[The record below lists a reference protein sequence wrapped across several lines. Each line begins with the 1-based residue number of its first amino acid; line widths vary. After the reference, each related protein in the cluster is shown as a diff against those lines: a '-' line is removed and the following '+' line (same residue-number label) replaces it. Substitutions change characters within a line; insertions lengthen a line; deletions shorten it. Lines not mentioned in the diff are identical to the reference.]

1 MWHLTPAGTARRIA
15 GLPTDGLANGL
26 AIDLSRGTLY
36 AADSRRGTIWTVPS
50 AGGEAT
56 AWLTDPALAPGP
68 SASLGAN
75 GLRFHN
81 GAVWVSN
88 FSRGALLRIPIAD
101 SGAAERIQVVSS
113 ELDGIDDFSF
123 LTGTSDVAIVALN
136 TSHRIAVVYPNDT
149 VRTILTASDGLASP
163 TSTAVRDEQL
173 YITDGGLVVH
183 PTTRSCSA
191 RHSTSPPCS
200 TTPAEGVILWAP
212 PPSAWAGSEMAC
224 VGAGSGVR
232 CQVSAAGWPAWVF
245 CAGRA
250 DQLDRSCSAAWVAE
264 SGSALYMTRL

>member
-173 YITDGGLVVH
+173 YITDGGLVAPHDAKLQRATLDVAALLDD
-183 PTTRSCSA
+183 SC
-191 RHSTSPPCS
+191 
-200 TTPAEGVILWAP
+200 
-212 PPSAWAGSEMAC
+212 
-224 VGAGSGVR
+224 
-232 CQVSAAGWPAWVF
+232 
-245 CAGRA
+245 
-250 DQLDRSCSAAWVAE
+250 
-264 SGSALYMTRL
+264 